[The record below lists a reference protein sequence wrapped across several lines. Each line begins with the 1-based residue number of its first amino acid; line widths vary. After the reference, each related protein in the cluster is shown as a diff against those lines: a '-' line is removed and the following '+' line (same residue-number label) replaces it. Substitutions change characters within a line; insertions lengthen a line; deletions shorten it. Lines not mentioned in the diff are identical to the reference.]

1 MEDKNE
7 NKMQLIMEQ
16 RIFIVKSYYETK
28 SYNQVQTKFRTLS
41 PERLPPNKTR
51 IWENIKKYKRDDIS
65 LNMNKGRSGR
75 RITTRWQEA
84 VWSGTASKIDSM
96 NNNWMQLIEIK

>member
-1 MEDKNE
+1 
-7 NKMQLIMEQ
+7 MQLIMEQ

-28 SYNQVQTKFRTLS
+28 SYNQVQTKFRTLF

-51 IWENIKKYKRDDIS
+51 IWENVKKYKRDDIL

-75 RITTRWQEA
+75 GITTRWQENTEA
-84 VWSGTASKIDSM
+84 VRQAKSIPWIITEC
-96 NNNWMQLIEIK
+96 NLLR